1 MRKTYVLIFT
11 TFILITISMGYIHT
25 NNFEIKLDPILKYE
39 ISTDK
44 SEYIEGEDIYLTF
57 KLTCTKGKCD
67 SGDSWGQDVI
77 QGLEIT
83 NQNGA
88 VAHNRFNAHSD
99 RKFETPILKSDD
111 TVSFSDNIN
120 GNFDFLTNKN
130 ISFLSHYF
138 VAGEYSVIGII
149 KVNGEYI
156 KSNDIKFTV
165 VTPPDSEYIPFT
177 KKNELGNIQNIYYE
191 DKQFRQISHSLVDSS
206 IQFLQKFPKSVYVFP
221 VYNFYFSLSQVINYK
236 WDERLYLIS
245 KIIFDH
251 PENMQSMLNLRN
263 IIPYAEMI
271 FNDEK
276 VGFRIL
282 DSLRTTVNNPK
293 LSAAI
298 DKIIK
303 EKQK

>member
-11 TFILITISMGYIHT
+11 SFILITISIGYIHT
-25 NNFEIKLDPILKYE
+25 NNSEIKLDPNLKYE

-44 SEYIEGEDIYLTF
+44 SEYIEGENIYLTF
-57 KLTCTKGKCD
+57 KLTCSNKCD
-67 SGDSWGQDVI
+67 LGDSWGQDAI

-88 VAHNRFNAHSD
+88 MAHNRFIAHSN
-99 RKFETPILKSDD
+99 RKFMTTILKSDD

-120 GNFDFLTNKN
+120 GNFDFLINKN

-165 VTPPDSEYIPFT
+165 VTPPDSEIIPFT
-177 KKNELGNIQNIYYE
+177 KKNELGNIQNLYYE
-191 DKQFRQISHSLVDSS
+191 NKQFRQNSYSLVDSS
-206 IQFLQKFPKSVYVFP
+206 IQFLKKFPKSVYVFP

-282 DSLRTTVNNPK
+282 DSLKTTVNNPK